1 MLTLAVGCLQRISNW
16 RRAYS
21 LPRRRGQGTTA
32 IVKKWLK
39 GSCCRGRWE
48 HRRALSEEHSG
59 LTVGCSQSLSVATG
73 PGAAAGLSAH
83 ACAWVSARGTTEAPQ
98 PLLPGKTG
106 AGSPAAGGSGRTARH
121 GSSWPAVSMVAPVC
135 GGCRRGLAELPAA
148 AVARAMQAG
157 PGHGPCPC
165 STALCAPA
173 THWGT
178 VVRGCRAVPG
188 VLDTTSVHW
197 KHLGTPGTAP
207 ALTVNASTGGF
218 AALGPPT
225 VSEPA
230 CGASSSLV
238 KAVPPLEVCSC
249 SV

>member
-1 MLTLAVGCLQRISNW
+1 MLDADLSCWLPAENKQLETGLFSSSAEGT
-16 RRAYS
+16 RRYCHCEEMAEGQL
-21 LPRRRGQGTTA
+21 LPREVGAPQGTVRGALRADCGLLPEPLSGHRPRGCRRPQRPCLCMGVSAQGTT
-32 IVKKWLK
+32 V
-39 GSCCRGRWE
+39 
-48 HRRALSEEHSG
+48 
-59 LTVGCSQSLSVATG
+59 
-73 PGAAAGLSAH
+73 
-83 ACAWVSARGTTEAPQ
+83 APQ

-188 VLDTTSVHW
+188 RS
-197 KHLGTPGTAP
+197 GCSTPP
-207 ALTVNASTGGF
+207 QFTGNTW
-218 AALGPPT
+218 AHQAR
-225 VSEPA
+225 
-230 CGASSSLV
+230 
-238 KAVPPLEVCSC
+238 PLPSR
-249 SV
+249 

>member
-21 LPRRRGQGTTA
+21 LPRRRGQGATA

-48 HRRALSEEHSG
+48 HRRAPSEEHSG

-83 ACAWVSARGTTEAPQ
+83 ACAWVSAQGTTKAPQ

-148 AVARAMQAG
+148 AAARAMQAG
-157 PGHGPCPC
+157 PGRGPCPC
-165 STALCAPA
+165 STALCA
-173 THWGT
+173 
-178 VVRGCRAVPG
+178 
-188 VLDTTSVHW
+188 
-197 KHLGTPGTAP
+197 PGTAP

-230 CGASSSLV
+230 CGASPSLV
-238 KAVPPLEVCSC
+238 KAVPPLEVCGC